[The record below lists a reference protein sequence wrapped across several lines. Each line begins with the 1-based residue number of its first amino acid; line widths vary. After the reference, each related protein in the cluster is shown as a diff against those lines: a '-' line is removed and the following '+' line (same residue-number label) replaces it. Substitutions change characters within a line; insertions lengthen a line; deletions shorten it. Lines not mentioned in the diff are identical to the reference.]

1 MGKTWEDDLWT
12 TTIDFSLLC
21 LFGFLF
27 PSSSAAVTDEPRVEE
42 SARIPLP
49 RIDGKTYV
57 RSRFQHKELSPHFDF
72 SSVVTLT
79 YMFDFLRY
87 LFFLFA
93 LYIIFGL
100 CHFWTNDSAASFF
113 SWFKSFVVTYVRVM
127 YIRISELCTFPL
139 FPSVFR
145 NCFLGGRGRPTP
157 QRHTRRDFP

>member
-1 MGKTWEDDLWT
+1 MVLFHPLLLPIPCRRRRFPFSGDVLGEISSYPSEVENMGKTWEDGRWT

-57 RSRFQHKELSPHFDF
+57 RSCFQHRELSPHFDL

-79 YMFDFLRY
+79 YILISCCIFFLR
-87 LFFLFA
+87 
-93 LYIIFGL
+93 
-100 CHFWTNDSAASFF
+100 
-113 SWFKSFVVTYVRVM
+113 
-127 YIRISELCTFPL
+127 CTI
-139 FPSVFR
+139 
-145 NCFLGGRGRPTP
+145 FLGCAISGRTTAQPPFSLGSNR
-157 QRHTRRDFP
+157 F

>member
-1 MGKTWEDDLWT
+1 MGKTWEDGRWT

-57 RSRFQHKELSPHFDF
+57 RSRFQHSPHFSHL

-87 LFFLFA
+87 LFFFICAIHYFWVVPFLDERQRSLLFLLVQIVCSYVCTCNV
-93 LYIIFGL
+93 LYQ
-100 CHFWTNDSAASFF
+100 D
-113 SWFKSFVVTYVRVM
+113 
-127 YIRISELCTFPL
+127 IRIVHLSPISFSLSKLLP
-139 FPSVFR
+139 
-145 NCFLGGRGRPTP
+145 
-157 QRHTRRDFP
+157 